1 MYLLNI
7 LVHSVNVCV
16 HARRAQVYLFLNATD
31 KTLSFLNLK
40 KKKSISLKICKYE
53 TSCGSFAF

>member
-16 HARRAQVYLFLNATD
+16 HVRRAQVYLFLNATG

-40 KKKSISLKICKYE
+40 KK
-53 TSCGSFAF
+53 

>member
-16 HARRAQVYLFLNATD
+16 RARRAQVYLFLNATD

-40 KKKSISLKICKYE
+40 KKSISLKICKYE